1 MTDQKKREH
10 WASQIGFIL
19 ASAGSAIGLGSIW
32 RFPYITGE
40 YGGGAFVIVYL
51 ACIAFIGIPV
61 MLCEFALGR
70 RTQRDPVGAYATLSG
85 GSRFW
90 KLVGFMGVASGF
102 IILAY
107 YSVVG
112 GWTIAYTLKSLS
124 GQIAKFT
131 TPDSAWQDFLAF
143 TGHPL
148 WPLFFHA
155 VFMALCVAVVYGGVR
170 KGIERVNDVLMP
182 ALFVILI
189 AMILRALTLPG
200 AGAGVDFFL
209 KPDFS
214 KLSAK
219 AWLIAIGHG
228 FFTLSLGMGA
238 MITYGSYV
246 DRKTDLWSATLW
258 IIFLDTAV
266 SMMAGLAIFPVVFAM
281 GADPA
286 GGPGLIFKVLPAV
299 FNKMPGGTYLWSTLF
314 FFLLVIAALAS
325 GLSLLEVVTA
335 YLVDEKGYDR
345 KKTAI
350 WAGVLIFLLGIPCA
364 LSFGVLSEYKIFG
377 RNFFDT
383 LDYFAANVLL
393 PLGGLLVCVF
403 VGWVWGARESFHE
416 IAAGSEEVHVHER
429 RWLKYWKFSVRYLT
443 PIAMAVVFIVSAGVM
458 KVE

>member
-1 MTDQKKREH
+1 MNQEKREH
-10 WASQIGFIL
+10 WKSQIGFIL

-51 ACIAFIGIPV
+51 VCIVLIGIPV

-70 RTQRDPVGAYATLSG
+70 RTQRDPVGAYAALSG
-85 GSRFW
+85 NNRFW

-112 GWTIAYTLKSLS
+112 GWTIAYTLKSLT
-124 GQIAKFT
+124 GQIAQFT
-131 TPDSAWQDFLAF
+131 TPDSAWQEFLSF
-143 TGHPL
+143 TAHPL

-155 VFMALCVAVVYGGVR
+155 VFMVLCVAVVYGGVR

-189 AMILRALTLPG
+189 AMIIRALTLPG
-200 AGAGVDFFL
+200 AGAGVEFFL

-214 KLSAK
+214 KLTAK

-335 YLVDEKGYDR
+335 HLVDKGYDR
-345 KKTAI
+345 KKTAV
-350 WAGVLIFLLGIPCA
+350 WAGFLIFLLGIPCS

-383 LDYFAANVLL
+383 LDYFAANILL

-403 VGWVWGARESFHE
+403 VGWVWGSSHSFHE
-416 IAAGSEEVHVHER
+416 IASGSEEVHEHKHK
-429 RWLKYWKFSVRYLT
+429 WLKCWSFFVRYLT
-443 PIAMAVVFIVSAGVM
+443 PLAMAVVFIVSAGVM